1 MKPGSATY
9 ATSADVAG
17 RARDA
22 LDRAAGLV
30 GRIDGARRD
39 AVLALVALWP
49 SAAWLA
55 AGCRTPRRWVEVYT
69 SVSYREA
76 DRLVQVA
83 ALCADHD
90 DLYDALASGVL
101 SMGRAEIL
109 AGAVIDD
116 RRRFLTD
123 EVVAALLRS
132 NTKLADDRDFAAVVR
147 HWAELA
153 DQEREVT
160 RAPRHRLQLSQS
172 LFGDGQLQA
181 YLSPSAFLNVA
192 AAIDAFCPD
201 PDPADAPYRRGLGE
215 RRADA
220 IDDLAHFGLTHGHD
234 LDDDLDDTDDTDDD
248 VGDDHD
254 DEEEQDGFGLPPDG
268 LGMRDDLDE
277 LLDQPD
283 SDPDG
288 NADQLDQLDLLRRR
302 LRRQERE
309 RRRRLRRRTKAR
321 SGVCVNVHLD
331 LHTLAGRRFDQ
342 LDDLT
347 LTAQAWTV
355 TERAARRLLC
365 DSALVATLFAGPHR
379 VLDANTANEQFT
391 RSQRRA
397 LAARDGGCVFPGCR
411 RPPRWCD
418 AHHLHPR
425 ARHGPTVVDNGALL
439 CRFHHRL
446 VHEHGWHL
454 HVDTDTGHWVA
465 TDPHGTTWTGRP
477 TDRTRAGPGR
487 PRPPDR
493 PPN

>member
-9 ATSADVAG
+9 ADSADVAG

-39 AVLALVALWP
+39 AVLGLVALWP

-55 AGCRTPRRWVEVYT
+55 AGCRTPRRWVEAYT
-69 SVSYREA
+69 PVSYREA

-90 DLYDALASGVL
+90 DLRDALASGVL

-109 AGAVIDD
+109 AGAVIED

-132 NTKLADDRDFAAVVR
+132 NAKLVDDRDFASVVR

-153 DQEREVT
+153 DQERELV
-160 RAPRHRLQLSQS
+160 RQPRHRLQLSQT
-172 LFGDGQLQA
+172 LFGDGQLHA
-181 YLSPSAFLNVA
+181 FLSPSAFLNVA
-192 AAIDAFCPD
+192 AAIDAFCHD
-201 PDPADAPYRRGLGE
+201 PDPADAPHRRGLGE

-220 IDDLAHFGLTHGHD
+220 IDDLAHFGLTHGDHLDNDETDADDPDGLID
-234 LDDDLDDTDDTDDD
+234 LDDEFD
-248 VGDDHD
+248 
-254 DEEEQDGFGLPPDG
+254 LPPDG
-268 LGMRDDLDE
+268 FRTRDGLDE
-277 LLDQPD
+277 LLDPP
-283 SDPDG
+283 DPDPDPDR
-288 NADQLDQLDLLRRR
+288 NAGELDQLDLLRRR
-302 LRRQERE
+302 LRRQELE
-309 RRRRLRRRTKAR
+309 RRRRVRRRTKAR

-342 LDDLT
+342 LDDVT
-347 LTAQAWTV
+347 LTAQGWTI

-365 DSALVATLFAGPHR
+365 DSALIATLFAGPNR

-425 ARHGPTVVDNGALL
+425 AQHGPTVVDNGALL

-446 VHEHGWHL
+446 VHEHGWQL

-465 TDPHGTTWTGRP
+465 TDPHGNPWTGRP
-477 TDRTRAGPGR
+477 VDGTRAGSGL